1 MLTFQSHIHGSL
13 LWHEMDMIIWDKGS
27 HQCYI
32 RYVPFTSD
40 LSFNVMRNDYV
51 GISVSYTELFTVTW
65 NTFDHVDIS
74 ESYPRQ
80 FTVG

>member
-1 MLTFQSHIHGSL
+1 MCNQMTPRMLLLTSPQTLTSH
-13 LWHEMDMIIWDKGS
+13 
-27 HQCYI
+27 
-32 RYVPFTSD
+32 FTAGG
-40 LSFNVMRNDYV
+40 FNYSTVMRYDYV

-80 FTVG
+80 FTVA